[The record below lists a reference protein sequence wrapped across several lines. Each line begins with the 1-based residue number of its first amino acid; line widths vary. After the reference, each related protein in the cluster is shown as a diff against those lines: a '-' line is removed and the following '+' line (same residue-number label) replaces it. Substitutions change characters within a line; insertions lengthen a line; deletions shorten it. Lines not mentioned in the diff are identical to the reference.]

1 MTERITIRLDEELQL
16 LILKIKNK
24 GLYNLSALV
33 RQALKDKL
41 SVLSYI
47 DNSSQLIPLEKER
60 YENNETSY
68 I

>member
-1 MTERITIRLDEELQL
+1 MAERITIRLDEELQH

-41 SVLSYI
+41 SVFSYI

-60 YENNETSY
+60 DENNETSY

>member
-1 MTERITIRLDEELQL
+1 MAERITIRLDEELQH

-24 GLYNLSALV
+24 GLYNLSALL

-60 YENNETSY
+60 DENNETSY